1 MGKCSFCKEEGHN
14 RTTCPRLLHQNRA
27 RDKLGRFLSPQMV
40 KFDEPKCVQGYREF
54 YSQIFSFDKAIRY
67 ALAHPDSIAVFLDI
81 FATMPEQDIE
91 KSYIMAQGFIYA
103 YVNEFGMQAQQG
115 TLIEELNSN
124 YQKRMDYDE

>member
-14 RTTCPRLLHQNRA
+14 RTTCPRLKNIRRR
-27 RDKLGRFLSPQMV
+27 RDKLGRFAPR
-40 KFDEPKCVQGYREF
+40 KNFDEPKCVQGYREF
-54 YSQIFSFDKAIRY
+54 YSQIFSLDKGIRY
-67 ALAHPDSIAVFLDI
+67 ALAHPDSIAFFLDI
-81 FATMPEQDIE
+81 FATIPEQDIE

-103 YVNEFGMQAQQG
+103 YVNQFGMQAQQG

>member
-14 RTTCPRLLHQNRA
+14 RTTCPRLKKQHRE
-27 RDKLGRFLSPQMV
+27 RDKLGKFLSRR
-40 KFDEPKCVQGYREF
+40 KLFDEPKCVQGYREF
-54 YSQIFSFDKAIRY
+54 YSQIFSLDKGIRY

-81 FATMPEQDIE
+81 FATIPEQDIE

>member
-14 RTTCPRLLHQNRA
+14 RTTCPRLGNMYRT
-27 RDKLGRFLSPQMV
+27 RDKLGRFAPREN
-40 KFDEPKCVQGYREF
+40 FDEPKCVQGYREF
-54 YSQIFSFDKAIRY
+54 YSQIFSLDKGIRY
-67 ALAHPDSIAVFLDI
+67 ALAYPDSIAVFLDI
-81 FATMPEQDIE
+81 FNTLPQQDIE

-103 YVNEFGMQAQQG
+103 YVHEFGMQAQQG